1 MGICY
6 LFIAIDQTGL
16 EEDETDGGEQAS
28 DVQFM
33 TTEQIYYYQ
42 KFHSTFCPF
51 LICV

>member
-16 EEDETDGGEQAS
+16 EEDEIDGGIQAS

-33 TTEQIYYYQ
+33 TTEQIYQ